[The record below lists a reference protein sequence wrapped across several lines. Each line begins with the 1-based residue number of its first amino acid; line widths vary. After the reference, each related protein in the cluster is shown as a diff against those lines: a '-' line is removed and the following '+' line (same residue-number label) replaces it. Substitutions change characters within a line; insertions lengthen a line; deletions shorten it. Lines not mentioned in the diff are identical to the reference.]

1 MNRLN
6 MHNLVEAVNKDL
18 EFQLHEPFLLY
29 RNASLSIYSIWFYD
43 KNDCHR
49 IAKLMAKV
57 VEQEAGRAQQI
68 SQYRKSPSITN
79 GCSEERPIDILEM
92 LSKAKDEYERS
103 QFGDLSIV
111 SSSVMQQN
119 ANCLKA
125 ESLEISESPSA
136 TLPVQDKAFQSG
148 HKHLTIE
155 ELFGTS
161 LPKEQPIS
169 AYLNSNTMENS
180 QPDSSSRGNSLLGPF
195 SFEQSAAVHQPVGKV
210 EGSGVKSNVCC
221 MTQHECIT
229 PVLVAPMP
237 AIQPDVH
244 YVSNCPVRLSP
255 SLNLAI
261 TSSETVL
268 PNLSTSTNNSL
279 MQVMHPSVRQMSPLM
294 NQSASELSPASQNQ
308 MAGKPQFMPTAVAP
322 VLSGI
327 PGSSLPSMD
336 LLQKLR
342 LTPQHDQVQHQSL
355 GKAAIAPSFSSATG
369 KLATPESFKETPMK
383 ASPSS
388 LKITSLKSAQ
398 KCKEP
403 EVFTQPKSLP
413 KTVQVPPAQFLTTVT
428 TVTPSVLLSPS
439 VFQHSASKSTEL
451 ENKAS
456 SSPAPV
462 AGATESQTT
471 LLPSA
476 VLSRSQLQ
484 ETLIHLLKNDSS
496 FLTTLHDVYL
506 QVLTKNVDKD
516 QL

>member
-68 SQYRKSPSITN
+68 SQYRRSPSSTN

-103 QFGDLSIV
+103 QFGDVSIV

-119 ANCLKA
+119 ANCLK
-125 ESLEISESPSA
+125 ESLELSEPSSA
-136 TLPVQDKAFQSG
+136 ALPVQDKAFQSG
-148 HKHLTIE
+148 HKHLTVE

-169 AYLNSNTMENS
+169 AHLNSDSVEKR
-180 QPDSSSRGNSLLGPF
+180 QPDSSSRGHSLLGSF
-195 SFEQSAAVHQPVGKV
+195 SFEQSTAIHQPVGKTETPSV
-210 EGSGVKSNVCC
+210 QSNVCC
-221 MTQHECIT
+221 MTRHECVT
-229 PVLVAPMP
+229 PVLAAPTP
-237 AIQPDVH
+237 VIQPDVQCI
-244 YVSNCPVRLSP
+244 SNYPVRLSP
-255 SLNLAI
+255 SLNLAT
-261 TSSETVL
+261 TSSEAVP
-268 PNLSTSTNNSL
+268 PNLSTSTNNKL
-279 MQVMHPSVRQMSPLM
+279 MQVLQHSVRQVSPLM
-294 NQSASELSPASQNQ
+294 NQSATERNPVSQNRID
-308 MAGKPQFMPTAVAP
+308 GKTEYMPTVVAP
-322 VLSGI
+322 VSSII
-327 PGSSLPSMD
+327 PGSSLPSVD

-342 LTPQHDQVQHQSL
+342 LTTQHDQIHHQSL
-355 GKAAIAPSFSSATG
+355 GKAAIAPSFTSATG
-369 KLATPESFKETPMK
+369 KLATPESFKETPVK

-388 LKITSLKSAQ
+388 LKVASLQSTQ

-403 EVFTQPKSLP
+403 EIFTQPKSLP
-413 KTVQVPPAQFLTTVT
+413 KAIQVTPAQFLTTVT

-439 VFQHSASKSTEL
+439 VFQHSAPKSTEL
-451 ENKAS
+451 ETKAS
-456 SSPAPV
+456 SSPSPM
-462 AGATESQTT
+462 AGATEGQNTV
-471 LLPSA
+471 LPSA

-484 ETLIHLLKNDSS
+484 ETLIHLIKNDSS
-496 FLTTLHDVYL
+496 FLSTLHEVYL
-506 QVLTKNVDKD
+506 QVLTKNVDNN